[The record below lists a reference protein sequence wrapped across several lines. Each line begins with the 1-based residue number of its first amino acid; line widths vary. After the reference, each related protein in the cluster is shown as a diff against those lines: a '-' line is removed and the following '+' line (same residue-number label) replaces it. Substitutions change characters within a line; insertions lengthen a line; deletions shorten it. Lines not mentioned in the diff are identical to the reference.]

1 MGASGQSLLHQITTT
16 GTLLRGVL
24 QRHGNHY
31 LVEDFAIVVQPPGE
45 QTPTSIVTWTWSGGG
60 CPPGSALASLPTPRR
75 RRRAPRGKL
84 NSPVPTLALDFE
96 MQPTKPLLV

>member
-45 QTPTSIVTWTWSGGG
+45 QTDTFT
-60 CPPGSALASLPTPRR
+60 
-75 RRRAPRGKL
+75 L
-84 NSPVPTLALDFE
+84 NTTEHHCSTV
-96 MQPTKPLLV
+96 QR